1 MLLVKKGELIA
12 RPLPLT
18 LFIEDGQVVVVNAA
32 AGAANMAIEKA
43 VENFILCSPSSHTS
57 L

>member
-1 MLLVKKGELIA
+1 MLLVKNGELIA
-12 RPLPLT
+12 RPPPLT

-32 AGAANMAIEKA
+32 AGVASMASENA
-43 VENFILCSPSSHTS
+43 VKNFIVYKVSFAS